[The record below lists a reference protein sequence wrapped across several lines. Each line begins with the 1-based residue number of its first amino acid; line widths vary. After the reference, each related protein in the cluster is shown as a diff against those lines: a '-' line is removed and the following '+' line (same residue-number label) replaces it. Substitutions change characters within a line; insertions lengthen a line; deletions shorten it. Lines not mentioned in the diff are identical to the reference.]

1 MTGDGTDTS
10 PAVQWRV
17 LSIVLRVLA
26 VSLLVVSALHLAWCL
41 LPLLQFGV
49 LPVPLLL
56 SATELLIPLLFLAWL
71 GRDGTRQT

>member
-56 SATELLIPLLFLAWL
+56 SATELLIPLLLLAWL

>member
-1 MTGDGTDTS
+1 M
-10 PAVQWRV
+10 

-56 SATELLIPLLFLAWL
+56 LLATELLIPPSLLEWL
-71 GRDGTRQT
+71 GRDGSRQA